1 MDHTQI
7 LLRPVVTEKATF
19 LRDGANQVAFFVHPD
34 ANKIEIKKAVETA
47 FNVKVTDV
55 NVVTRKPT
63 ERVRNRKV
71 SRVPGWRKAY
81 VTLRPVKRSS
91 SLRECKHGCAQAETH
106 LGGPSLPDGFR
117 L

>member
-34 ANKIEIKKAVETA
+34 ANKIAVETA

-81 VTLRPVKRSS
+81 VTLASGEKIEFFEGV
-91 SLRECKHGCAQAETH
+91 
-106 LGGPSLPDGFR
+106 
-117 L
+117 